1 MRMRSLTVIGSL
13 MAFCLSAA
21 TAQTQNA
28 MPLRL
33 IKTFNLS
40 GDVTGRFDHFAA
52 DPQHS
57 RLFVVPK
64 DAKAVMVLDLG
75 SGKVIH
81 TIDHLG
87 EPQGVLY
94 RADLD
99 NIYIADGARGT
110 VEIIDGKTYLPRKSI
125 KLRLNADSIAYDP
138 VSRYLYVVNGGVDAK
153 MKHSFISIIDTS
165 LGKTV
170 GEIEVDGDTLEAMAL
185 EKATSIMYVDNRAK
199 NQVEVIDRKTY
210 GIVATWPVTLGKTLV
225 AMALDEAS
233 HRLFVGG
240 RDGSIVIFDTVTGK
254 EMQAL
259 SIGPGLDDLVFDTAS
274 KRLYAA
280 CGGSGTIDVYEE
292 ADRDHY
298 RSLGKVPSGPLA
310 RSGLLISDL
319 KQYFVAVP
327 KSTNKSATILVYE
340 VQ

>member
-1 MRMRSLTVIGSL
+1 MRMRSVAFIGSL
-13 MAFCLSAA
+13 MAFCLAAA
-21 TAQTQNA
+21 TARTQNA
-28 MPLRL
+28 TPLRL
-33 IKTFNLS
+33 VKTITLS

-52 DPQHS
+52 DIGHS

-64 DAKAVMVLDLG
+64 DEKAVMVLDLD
-75 SGKVIH
+75 SGKVTHI
-81 TIDHLG
+81 IDHLG

-94 RADLD
+94 SADLD

-138 VSRYLYVVNGGVDAK
+138 VSRYLYVVNGGADAK

-199 NQVEVIDRKTY
+199 NRVEVIDRKTY
-210 GIVATWPVTLGKTLV
+210 RSIAAWPVTLGKTIV
-225 AMALDEAS
+225 AMALDESS

-240 RDGSIVIFDTVTGK
+240 RDGSIVIRHADV
-254 EMQAL
+254 QR
-259 SIGPGLDDLVFDTAS
+259 DAS
-274 KRLYAA
+274 DFHRP
-280 CGGSGTIDVYEE
+280 GSG
-292 ADRDHY
+292 RP
-298 RSLGKVPSGPLA
+298 G
-310 RSGLLISDL
+310 
-319 KQYFVAVP
+319 F
-327 KSTNKSATILVYE
+327 
-340 VQ
+340 